1 MPDLFGLTNWTNKFI
16 FNPLLVYKGGP
27 RINPV
32 GSKQRH
38 DPKNMII
45 IKKRKLVSDLD
56 PVFFLFFQ
64 ENKKIQVRRDLGSV
78 GQCNESPA

>member
-1 MPDLFGLTNWTNKFI
+1 MSHLAASGWQSSALPRKKKKKNPTSLMPDLLGLTNWTNKFI

-45 IKKRKLVSDLD
+45 IKKESW
-56 PVFFLFFQ
+56 FQ
-64 ENKKIQVRRDLGSV
+64 I
-78 GQCNESPA
+78 